1 MKHKLIAI
9 ELCESDIKNM
19 CGRYHFKDADLA
31 LLAKVYRECFSIR
44 EVSVYYM
51 EYFGY
56 NDGKAGGRGMEK
68 HKSNSIAVL
77 MTLGQTVDECQSRMM
92 AEGLLLE
99 AYAVECLSMEILNR
113 AYGKLERLLEMETGM
128 RWGRYLFPG
137 SDGALEENK
146 RILSAFEQS
155 EVSCN
160 DAYAL
165 IPQKSVVY
173 IMEEQK
179 REMYVKT
186 AKMLAETTKR
196 AEKACEAE
204 RCSDGKQETTEPQE
218 TQEKKLCDSC
228 TKTDCPNRMAADSRE
243 KKTGKIKLADTNY
256 NYGYQRIF
264 GKPDKNR

>member
-31 LLAKVYRECFSIR
+31 LLSKAYRECFSTR

-56 NDGKAGGRGMEK
+56 NDEKASGREIEK
-68 HKSNSIAVL
+68 HKDNSIAVL

-92 AEGLLLE
+92 ADGLLLE

-137 SDGALEENK
+137 SDGSLEENK

-155 EVSCN
+155 EVGCN

-179 REMYVKT
+179 TQIQEEA
-186 AKMLAETTKR
+186 AKRTE
-196 AEKACEAE
+196 EACEAE
-204 RCSDGKQETTEPQE
+204 RLQ
-218 TQEKKLCDSC
+218 KKLCDSC
-228 TKTDCPNRMAADSRE
+228 TKKDCPNRMSADSRE
-243 KKTGKIKLADTNY
+243 KKTGKFKMTDTNY

-264 GKPDKNR
+264 GKPDKDR

>member
-9 ELCESDIKNM
+9 ELCESDIKNIG
-19 CGRYHFKDADLA
+19 GRYHFKDADLA
-31 LLAKVYRECFSIR
+31 LLAKAYWECFSTR
-44 EVSVYYM
+44 GVSVYYM

-56 NDGKAGGRGMEK
+56 NDGKAVGREIEK

-113 AYGKLERLLEMETGM
+113 AYGKLERLLEKETGM
-128 RWGRYLFPG
+128 RWGRYFFPG
-137 SDGALEENK
+137 SDGSLEENK
-146 RILSAFEQS
+146 RILSVFEQS

-179 REMYVKT
+179 AEMQAET
-186 AKMLAETTKR
+186 AKL

-204 RCSDGKQETTEPQE
+204 RCSDGNQETQEPQE
-218 TQEKKLCDSC
+218 TQEKILCDLC
-228 TKTDCPNRMAADSRE
+228 TKKDCPNRMAADSRE
-243 KKTGKIKLADTNY
+243 KKTGKIKMADTNY